1 MAKKSVRT
9 NAFGMTPD
17 SFDTTKMKQETE
29 ENTVSATPEAHVAP
43 VAATP
48 TPVAAAPVNVSPAV
62 APEQGKREYKKIGK
76 DKVRVH
82 FLAKAHLLER
92 VDTCAE
98 AKDLSRTIVIQEA
111 IREYLEREGY

>member
-29 ENTVSATPEAHVAP
+29 AKTVLATPDTPVAP
-43 VAATP
+43 TP
-48 TPVAAAPVNVSPAV
+48 VTPAPVAAAPLNVPPV
-62 APEQGKREYKKIGK
+62 ATPEQGKREYKKIGK

-98 AKDLSRTIVIQEA
+98 AKDLSRTIIIQEA